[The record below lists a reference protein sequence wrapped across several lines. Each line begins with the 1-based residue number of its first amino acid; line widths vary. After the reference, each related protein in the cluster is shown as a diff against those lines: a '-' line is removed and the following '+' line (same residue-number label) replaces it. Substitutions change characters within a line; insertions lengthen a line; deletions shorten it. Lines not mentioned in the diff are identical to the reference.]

1 MKLTAVAI
9 LLKKD
14 EDADPILFGLAAD
27 LSNFGFFQR
36 GSVKEV
42 LVFVART
49 IAKRYFIPRMLKLT
63 WASSFAIQSLC
74 QSKRVASVNGGD

>member
-14 EDADPILFGLAAD
+14 EDSDPLLFGLAAD

-49 IAKRYFIPRMLKLT
+49 IAKR
-63 WASSFAIQSLC
+63 
-74 QSKRVASVNGGD
+74 